1 MTIKDCEAFFK
12 VSYFS
17 LRGTTVSLS
26 TCSTTITLDETSVVS
41 PLKSKKVRSAS
52 LQLGQNEKSPP
63 TTLSLSSSTSQ
74 TGNLLE

>member
-1 MTIKDCEAFFK
+1 MKFK
-12 VSYFS
+12 VSYLSF
-17 LRGTTVSLS
+17 RGTTVSLS

-74 TGNLLE
+74 TGNLLEYFWKF